1 MGCVLAFFISP
12 PGRCVIKELGGRG
25 KPSMGLTTA
34 VWESQEAKKLFG
46 KFKKQIEATDLAL
59 YKKDEKTADA
69 LLQQAATSF
78 SSWLEVVGIQV

>member
-1 MGCVLAFFISP
+1 MGSFHLQ
-12 PGRCVIKELGGRG
+12 GRCVRKILGGSRQ
-25 KPSMGLTTA
+25 SQDRTNDA

>member
-1 MGCVLAFFISP
+1 MEEGNPRI
-12 PGRCVIKELGGRG
+12 E
-25 KPSMGLTTA
+25 LTTV

-59 YKKDEKTADA
+59 YKKDETTADA

-78 SSWLEVVGIQV
+78 NSWLEVVGIQV